1 MKRLLL
7 LPFLLSFLVLPAAA
21 GLTAQSGGGHTV
33 FGDLRVDDSKVQG
46 IKPETFHLVLY
57 NSNLQEIGRE
67 RVASGGRYRFL
78 GLGNGE
84 YEIAVQVGNEEIAR
98 IHVHVMELQNS
109 DIRKDIELQWAANR
123 APGSLNH
130 PQTVSADAC
139 SHTAANE
146 ESFKKASD
154 HLKNKNLDAAIS
166 LLNQIVGSDPKDCV
180 AWTELGTAYFRKGD
194 LDSADKSYQRALQ
207 EQPSFLP
214 ALINLGKL
222 RITRKNFE
230 GAIAV
235 LSLALKEQPLSA
247 DANLLV
253 GEAYLQI
260 KKGSKAVGYLNEAIR
275 LDPIGKAEAHLRL
288 AALYK
293 GAGLK
298 DKATIEY
305 EQFLAKRPDYPDK
318 EALQRYIKA
327 NKKP

>member
-7 LPFLLSFLVLPAAA
+7 LSFFLSFAVLPPAAE
-21 GLTAQSGGGHTV
+21 LKAQRGGGHTV

-57 NSNLQEIGRE
+57 DSRGQEIGRQM
-67 RVASGGRYRFL
+67 VTSKGRYRFL
-78 GLGNGE
+78 GLTNGE
-84 YEIAVQVGNEEIAR
+84 YDIGVQVENEEITR
-98 IHVHVMELQNS
+98 IHLHLEEPEKTE
-109 DIRKDIELQWAANR
+109 IRKDIELQWRDRTPKKLSN
-123 APGSLNH
+123 PS
-130 PQTVSADAC
+130 TVAADAC
-139 SHTAANE
+139 NRTPANE
-146 ESFKKASD
+146 ELFKKAAD
-154 HLKNKNLDAAIS
+154 HLKNKDYDTAIS
-166 LLNQIVGSDPKDCV
+166 LLNKIVTADPKDCA
-180 AWTELGTAYFRKGD
+180 AWTELGTAFFRKGNLGD
-194 LDSADKSYQRALQ
+194 AEKSYQRALQ
-207 EQPSFLP
+207 ERPSFIP

-222 RITRKNFE
+222 RLARKNFE
-230 GAIAV
+230 GAIET

-298 DKATIEY
+298 EKAAAEY
-305 EQFLAKRPDYPDK
+305 EQFLAKRPDYPEK
-318 EALQRYIKA
+318 EALQQYVKA